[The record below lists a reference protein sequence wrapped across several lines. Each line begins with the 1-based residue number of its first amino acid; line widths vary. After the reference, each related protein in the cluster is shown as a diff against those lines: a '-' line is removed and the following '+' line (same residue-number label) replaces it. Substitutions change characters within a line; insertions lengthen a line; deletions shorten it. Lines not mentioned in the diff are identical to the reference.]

1 MSAMRWLVL
10 HARSRQVPAALVAV
24 LVVASPVWWWARQVE
39 PGSVLP
45 TVVLLTAGV
54 AVLSI
59 GLGSPDAALDRT
71 AAFRWPARRIGL
83 VGLIGLIAGAIV
95 PAAIV
100 LAASGGSPPYV
111 VVGRDA
117 AGMCGLAALAAAVFG
132 GPYAWTLPLGWLAV
146 AVFLPTYPDAPA
158 VIATWMLRPADT
170 PVATWT
176 AAVLAVVGTMIY
188 AVFGPRR

>member
-24 LVVASPVWWWARQVE
+24 LVVACLVWWWARQVE
-39 PGSVLP
+39 PGSALP

-71 AAFRWPARRIGL
+71 AAFRWPWRRIGL
-83 VGLIGLIAGAIV
+83 VGLIAG
-95 PAAIV
+95 AIV
-100 LAASGGSPPYV
+100 LAAIVVAASGESPPYAV
-111 VVGRDA
+111 IVRDV
-117 AGMCGLAALAAAVFG
+117 AGMCGLAAVAAAVFG
-132 GPYAWTLPLGWLAV
+132 GPYAWTLPLGWLAI
-146 AVFLPTYPDAPA
+146 AVFLPTHPDAPA

-176 AAVLAVVGTMIY
+176 AAVLAAAGTTIY
-188 AVFGPRR
+188 AAFGPRR